1 MAPADAAAH
10 LGMGRGGE
18 TRLGGHPE
26 HPSRRLGAVEKKE
39 SLCNTK
45 SARASPQN
53 HTLTHDYKSRRSPP
67 RRHTQT
73 SDSEVVTTQD
83 VQAYGEII
91 ATYKQ

>member
-1 MAPADAAAH
+1 MQLPIWGWGVGVRPVWESSLSTHLAD
-10 LGMGRGGE
+10 GGQ
-18 TRLGGHPE
+18 P
-26 HPSRRLGAVEKKE
+26 RRKNPYVTQK
-39 SLCNTK
+39 
-45 SARASPQN
+45 ARASPQN

>member
-18 TRLGGHPE
+18 TRLGEHPE
-26 HPSRRLGAVEKKE
+26 RPTRRRGQSRRKNPYVTQK
-39 SLCNTK
+39 
-45 SARASPQN
+45 ARASPQN

-67 RRHTQT
+67 RKHTQT

-91 ATYKQ
+91 AT

>member
-1 MAPADAAAH
+1 MQLPIWGWGVGVRPVWSSNLSTHLADW
-10 LGMGRGGE
+10 GQ
-18 TRLGGHPE
+18 P
-26 HPSRRLGAVEKKE
+26 RRKNPYVTQK
-39 SLCNTK
+39 
-45 SARASPQN
+45 ARASPQN

-91 ATYKQ
+91 AVYKQ